1 MNKPKMILFDY
12 GDTLMY
18 EPDFEP
24 FNGNKAI
31 YPYIVDNPHNIGL
44 EEFSEYLLNLF
55 DEIKALRG
63 ELIEIHEH
71 VFLRNV
77 LEHFDM
83 KLSVSIEEAEW
94 IIMNGVSHAVP
105 LPKTAEML
113 KVLKNV
119 GIRTG
124 IVSNLC
130 WSGKALSRRL
140 QEAFPEHHFDFV
152 ITSSEYIFRKPDVHI
167 FDMAVRKSG
176 LDKTDI
182 WYCGNNKEADI
193 IGTHK
198 AGLFPVFYDDRSVP
212 SRLHERN
219 DKISVNFPYL
229 HLNSWDDLIDC
240 IMMRNMTSNC

>member
-1 MNKPKMILFDY
+1 
-12 GDTLMY
+12 
-18 EPDFEP
+18 
-24 FNGNKAI
+24 
-31 YPYIVDNPHNIGL
+31 
-44 EEFSEYLLNLF
+44 
-55 DEIKALRG
+55 
-63 ELIEIHEH
+63 
-71 VFLRNV
+71 
-77 LEHFDM
+77 
-83 KLSVSIEEAEW
+83 
-94 IIMNGVSHAVP
+94 MNGVSHAVP

-193 IGTHK
+193 IGAHK

>member
-18 EPDFEP
+18 EPDFDP

-31 YPYIVDNPHNIGL
+31 YPYISENPNNVSL
-44 EEFSEYLLNLF
+44 EEFSEYLLKLF

-71 VFLRNV
+71 IFLRNV
-77 LEHFDM
+77 LERFDM
-83 KLSVSIEEAEW
+83 KLSVPIEEAEW

-105 LPKTAEML
+105 LPGTSEML
-113 KVLKNV
+113 KVLQNL

-130 WSGKALSRRL
+130 WSGAALSRCL
-140 QEAFPEHHFDFV
+140 QEAFPEHNFEFV
-152 ITSSEYIFRKPDVHI
+152 MTSSEYIFRKPDVHI

-176 LDKTDI
+176 LDRTDI
-182 WYCGNNKEADI
+182 WYCGNNMIADI
-193 IGTHK
+193 IGAHD

-212 SRLHERN
+212 SRLHKRN
-219 DKISVNFPYL
+219 DKISVDFPYL
-229 HLNSWDDLIDC
+229 HLSSCSDLVNAI
-240 IMMRNMTSNC
+240 IEI